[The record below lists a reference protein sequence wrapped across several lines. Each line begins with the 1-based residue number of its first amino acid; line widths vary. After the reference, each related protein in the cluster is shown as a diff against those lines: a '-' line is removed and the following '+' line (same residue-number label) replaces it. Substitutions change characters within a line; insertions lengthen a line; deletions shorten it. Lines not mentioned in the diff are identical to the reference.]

1 MQQYRVNYSLLI
13 GLIIGTLVFSGA
25 VYGLWKYQIE
35 RKSTFLVNEAKRLKE
50 SGDVRKAAEFY
61 NQYLSIH
68 KEDVPTKIEFAK
80 TELDLT
86 ESDDVTMA
94 ETSDAVRVLETMLR
108 NPEFVA
114 DPGSKEVRK
123 RLIKLYGKG
132 TGTSAQALDHLNLL
146 LESEPDNAEL
156 QSERAMYLARAG
168 NIDEAIKYSYQ
179 LIGYDPQTDKFD
191 AKKPTHDAEVYA
203 TLASIVRSK
212 KDNPELAERIADQM
226 VEANPKSA
234 EAYIQRGRLRLQWK
248 NAEGA
253 KADAAMAL
261 QLKPDDL
268 DALLFAVDGA
278 AKDENYDKA
287 QEYVD
292 KAKKLYPEEARVYQV
307 AAVLE
312 IQRQT
317 KAPAEEK
324 QAHYDKALAELDEGI
339 KKVSKGNA
347 IQLQL
352 VKAEIQIPAQDVKGA
367 RQTIEE
373 LQANNRLRSEFIEY
387 FEARILLAE
396 GKWFQ
401 ASEAL
406 NKIRPIMGDFG
417 KEKAM
422 ETDFSLALCYER
434 LGRLDMAKAQYEAVL
449 AQDPA
454 NEPAKAGVER
464 TDMGANSKSS
474 GGAGGDPLTAKVN
487 EMLKKPKEQQD
498 WAQLDADIKK
508 MAEDRKL
515 DPTTVKLVQAQVMMM
530 REDYDGAAKL
540 LGEAKALSPQN
551 LQVQRMIIGLAR
563 VNSKYGPARA
573 MDVLNKT
580 IDQFGDLPALRIDK
594 ADILIQLNKGEE
606 NRETLKRELASL
618 ATGVDKWTTQQK
630 AELWTG
636 LFSRYLSLNMLE
648 EARQYLT
655 LAADN
660 QPNELPLRVLLF
672 TLAQDANDDAG
683 MKDAQDKIL
692 QIVGDQNDSAWLFT
706 EARRR
711 LQQVQ
716 RGRMGIET
724 LPQIRAIAN
733 QANQQRPDWS
743 ELQALRAEIEL
754 AANNPTLALEYYDR
768 AEQLGRPAAKIVGQ
782 HIKVLSAVGRWQD
795 AGKLLDRIPE
805 QARQYLL
812 GPLYPELLFRTKQTD
827 LAIKQAKKATED
839 DPKNA
844 QNFYW
849 YGQLLARS
857 TQATEMAE
865 PNRKEV
871 MAQAVKAMQQ
881 AAEIQPEFADA
892 WFALIN
898 YYAMQKD
905 EANAQKT
912 LRDAQ
917 LAMSGDKLQ
926 IFLARSYE
934 VLHRWFDAE
943 TMYREIYET
952 APDDLSRAQQLANF
966 YTGPIYQRPDREA
979 KATPLIN
986 QILKAGADKKIAA
999 NDPILLWARRMA
1011 AKMLSST
1018 KDYQNM
1024 LKAEKLLCSNSQEG
1038 NLLIDDKLAL
1048 AEILAE
1054 RPEPGSRMKAI
1065 KLLEEVDKVQKLG
1078 EPAQIKLG
1086 DLYYAVGN
1094 DWSAYTSRMN
1104 EVTSQFKNSAA
1115 AREAY
1120 ARKLIERGDPRS
1132 LADAAK
1138 HVQKLNELA
1147 PNSPSTFELTVRLAG
1162 KNKNPQQ
1169 QQKVR
1174 ALLLS
1179 RMPKLDGVNEL
1190 DDNQAAGL
1198 AMMASLL
1205 TELGDLDSA
1214 EKIYT
1219 ELAARNHSAVFEL
1232 AKFYGLYGDPAKCF
1246 AKLNEIYKPA
1256 EVNNIVSVALSIAQQ
1271 RREKIG
1277 DKYDADIQRWLDAG
1291 LRENPD
1297 SITLQFI
1304 QAQLLDLQRKYK
1316 ESADIYR
1323 KLVARTDLD
1332 DYRKAIFLNNLAF
1345 LLALDT
1351 SAKTA
1356 SDDPLKMVQDAANIM
1371 GPNSAILD
1379 TRAVVLSSQKDFKG
1393 AIRDLELSVTD
1404 DPTASKYYHKA
1415 VAHLGAGE
1423 NQNAIKAWEKA
1434 ESLGLDR
1441 NALNPMEFEQ
1451 FEDMK
1456 GKIDQL
1462 RKRSVTQAEPRAKAG

>member
-13 GLIIGTLVFSGA
+13 GLIVGTLVCSGG
-25 VYGLWKYQIE
+25 VYGLWRFQIE
-35 RKSTFLVNEAKRLKE
+35 RKSSFLANEARRAKE
-50 SGDVRKAAEFY
+50 SGDIRKAVEFY
-61 NQYLSIH
+61 NHYLSIQ
-68 KEDVPTKIEFAK
+68 KDDVPTKIEFANA
-80 TELDLT
+80 ELDLT
-86 ESDDVTMA
+86 EADDVTMA
-94 ETSDAVRVLETMLR
+94 EASDAVRVLETMLR

-114 DPGSKEVRK
+114 DAGSKEVRK
-123 RLIKLYGKG
+123 RLIKLYGRNSQ
-132 TGTSAQALDHLNLL
+132 SAATALEHLKLL
-146 LESEPDNAEL
+146 LEADPDDAEL
-156 QSERAMYLARAG
+156 QAQRAMYLARTG
-168 NIDEAIKYSYQ
+168 NYEEAVKYSNQ
-179 LIGYDPQTDKFD
+179 LIGYDPKTDKFD
-191 AKKPTHDAEVYA
+191 GKKATHDAEVYA
-203 TLASIVRSK
+203 TLASIVRTK
-212 KDNPELAERIADQM
+212 NDNPELAERIADQM

-234 EAYIQRGRLRLQWK
+234 KAYIQRGQLRLQWN
-248 NAEGA
+248 NADGA
-253 KADAAMAL
+253 KADAAQAL
-261 QLKPDDL
+261 QLEPDNL

-278 AKDENYDKA
+278 AKDEKYDKA

-292 KAKKLYPEEARVYQV
+292 KAKKLYPDEARVYQV

-312 IQRQT
+312 MQQQA

-324 QAHYDKALAELDEGI
+324 QAHYDKALAQLDEGI
-339 KKVSKGNA
+339 KKLPQGKA
-347 IQLQL
+347 IQLLL
-352 VKAEIQIPAQDVKGA
+352 VKAEIQLPAQDVKGA
-367 RQTIEE
+367 RQTIRE
-373 LQANNRLRSEFIEY
+373 LQANKNLRPEFIEY
-387 FEARILLAE
+387 LEARILLAE

-406 NKIRPIMGDFG
+406 NKIRPIMADFG

-422 ETDFSLALCYER
+422 EVDYSLALCYER

-449 AQDPA
+449 TQDPTNA
-454 NEPAKAGVER
+454 PALAGVQR
-464 TDMGANSKSS
+464 TDIGGNSKTSTG
-474 GGAGGDPLTAKVN
+474 GGADPLTAKVN
-487 EMLKKPKEQQD
+487 KMLEMPKDKQD
-498 WAQLDADIKK
+498 WAQLDEEVRK
-508 MAEDRKL
+508 MAEERKL
-515 DPTTVKLVQAQVMMM
+515 DPTMVKLVQAQVVMM
-530 REDYDGAAKL
+530 REDYDAAAKL
-540 LGEAKALSPQN
+540 LKEAKELSPKN
-551 LQVQRMIIGLAR
+551 LQVQLMIIGLAR
-563 VNSKYGPARA
+563 TNPKVGPAKA
-573 MDVLNKT
+573 MEVLNRT
-580 IDQFGDLPALRIDK
+580 IEQFGDLPSLRLTK
-594 ADILIQLNKGEE
+594 ADILIQLNKSPED
-606 NRETLKRELASL
+606 RESLKRELASL

-636 LFSRYLSLNMLE
+636 LFSRYLSLNMIE

-660 QPNELPLRVLLF
+660 QPNELPLRLMLF
-672 TLAQDANDDAG
+672 SLALDANDDAG

-692 QIVGDQNDSAWLFT
+692 QIVGDQNDSAWLYT

-716 RGRMGIET
+716 RSRMGIET

-754 AANNPTLALEYYDR
+754 AANNAPLALEYYDR
-768 AEQLGRPAAKIVGQ
+768 AEQLGRPAPKIVGQ
-782 HIKVLSAVGRWQD
+782 HIRVLAAVGRWTD

-812 GPLYPELLFRTKQTD
+812 GALYPELLFRTQKTD
-827 LAIKQAKKATED
+827 LAIKQAKQATED
-839 DPKNA
+839 NPKDA
-844 QNFYW
+844 QSFYW
-849 YGQLLARS
+849 YAQLLARS
-857 TQATEMAE
+857 TQATEMTE
-865 PNRKEV
+865 QKRKEV
-871 MAQAVKAMQQ
+871 MSQATKAMQQ

-934 VLHRWFDAE
+934 LLHRWFDAE
-943 TMYREIYET
+943 TMYRAIYET
-952 APDDLSRAQQLANF
+952 APDDVNRAKQLAEF

-999 NDPILLWARRMA
+999 NDSNLLWARRMA
-1011 AKMLSST
+1011 AKMLSMT
-1018 KDYQNM
+1018 KEYQNM

-1038 NLLIDDKLAL
+1038 NLLIEDKLAL

-1054 RPEPGSRMKAI
+1054 RPEPSSRMKAI
-1065 KLLEEVDKVQKLG
+1065 QLLEEADKVQSLG
-1078 EPAQIKLG
+1078 EAAQIKLG
-1086 DLYYAVGN
+1086 DLYYAVGS
-1094 DWSAYTSRMN
+1094 DWSSYMSRMN
-1104 EVTSQFKNSAA
+1104 NVTAKFPNSAA

-1179 RMPKLDGVNEL
+1179 RMPKLDNVKEL
-1190 DDNQAAGL
+1190 DNNQAAGL
-1198 AMMASLL
+1198 EMMAKLL

-1219 ELAARNHSAVFEL
+1219 DLAARNHNAVFKL
-1232 AKFYGLYGDPAKCF
+1232 AEFYGLHRDPEKCF
-1246 AKLNEIYKPA
+1246 AKLNELYKPA
-1256 EVNNIVSVALSIAQQ
+1256 EVNDIVSVALSILQQ
-1271 RREKIG
+1271 RRDKIG
-1277 DKYDADIQRWLDAG
+1277 DKYDSVVQRWLDAG

-1297 SITLQFI
+1297 SINLQYA
-1304 QAQLLDLQRKYK
+1304 QAQMLDLQKKYK
-1316 ESADIYR
+1316 ESADVYR

-1332 DYRKAIFLNNLAF
+1332 DFRKAIFLNNLAF

-1351 SAKTA
+1351 SAKTGT
-1356 SDDPLKMVQDAANIM
+1356 DDPLKMVQNAADIM

-1379 TRAVVLSSQKDFKG
+1379 TRAVVLSAQKDYKG

-1441 NALNPMEFEQ
+1441 NALNPLEFEQ
-1451 FEDMK
+1451 YEDMK

-1462 RKRSVTQAEPRAKAG
+1462 RQRSVTQAEPRKAA